1 MKQKKFPVVAL
12 TIIAIGFVLFMTG
25 LIIAYVNGIDLRNL
39 ELETIEESFDAGE
52 VKNLDLDFGVG
63 KYTVKSGDT
72 NKIKVVGTNVPKN
85 SFELKIRDDKFVIES
100 RSEKWYKNIV
110 FFSRNDFKDTEFE
123 IVVPDKNYDT
133 INLDCGVGEV
143 IISGLTAEKFDL
155 DSGVGEVKL
164 SEVTAE
170 KFDLDGGVGKIDMT
184 DFNVGKTDIDAGVG
198 EINFQGKLNGDMDL
212 DVGVGK
218 ATFDIDGYEDDYRIN
233 KEGNVKIES
242 DSSHYERKGKYKIDI
257 DTGIGEVTL
266 KFSNYSEIP
275 EFINDKIIE
284 QSDRRY
290 SHE

>member
-25 LIIAYVNGIDLRNL
+25 LIIAYVNGIDLRNP
-39 ELETIEESFDAGE
+39 ELETIEESFDGEE
-52 VKNLDLDFGVG
+52 VKNLELDLGVG
-63 KYTVKSGDT
+63 EFTIKSGDT
-72 NKIKVVGTNVPKN
+72 NKIRVVGTNVPKN
-85 SFELKIRDDKFVIES
+85 SFKLECSNGEFVFLFN
-100 RSEKWYKNIV
+100 SEKWYKNIN
-110 FFSRNDFKDTEFE
+110 FFRRNDFKDTEFE
-123 IVVPDKNYDT
+123 IVVPDKKYYN
-133 INLDCGVGEV
+133 INLDCGVGKV
-143 IISGLTAEKFDL
+143 TVSGLTAENFDL

-164 SEVTAE
+164 SKVTAE
-170 KFDLDGGVGKIDMT
+170 QFDLDGGVGTIDMT
-184 DFNVGKTDIDAGVG
+184 DFNVGETVIDAGVG
-198 EINFQGKLNGDMDL
+198 EVRFQGRLNGDMDI

-218 ATFDIDGYEDDYRIN
+218 ATFDIDGYEDDYKIN
-233 KEGNVKIES
+233 KDGNVKIES
-242 DSSHYERKGKYKIDI
+242 DGSHYERKGKYKIDI